1 MFVETDFSLLSDEN
15 IKEITPAH
23 LQEVRLR
30 LKVLQTLAI
39 QNAEQN
45 AERQRQ
51 EYNAKTKIPTD
62 KVGDKICGQT
72 ASVRKTPI

>member
-1 MFVETDFSLLSDEN
+1 MLVETDFSLLSDEN

-39 QNAEQN
+39 QNGERN
-45 AERQRQ
+45 AERHQ
-51 EYNAKTKIPTD
+51 
-62 KVGDKICGQT
+62 
-72 ASVRKTPI
+72 